1 MSDLL
6 QLVVS
11 EGASDLHL
19 RVGVPPVIR
28 VHGILHRVE
37 GPVCGPEDTEEL
49 MRSITSED
57 HIQHVRERGGA
68 DFGFAFGEAA
78 RFRVSVFKEKGNF
91 GMVLRQIPTKLL
103 RLEDIGLPPSV
114 RELLYKPRG
123 LCLVTGP
130 TGSGKSTTLASMINI
145 INEER
150 DEAHIITIED
160 PIEFYHKHKKA
171 IVTQR
176 EIGVDVPS
184 FAEALRRALRQ
195 DPDIILVGE
204 MRDLETI
211 DAAVTAAETGHLVF
225 GTLHTT
231 GAAKTIDRLV
241 NAFPTNQQEQIRI
254 QLSTVLQA
262 VISQLLIPRID
273 KPGRVAVFEIMINT
287 PSVAALIRDN
297 KTFRLNSDI
306 QTGAKYGMVTLDSFL
321 IDKYLA
327 GMIARE
333 EVVTKAQDPQTI
345 QAKLQE
351 LELAGCG
358 RQSLGR
364 RRDHAGMDAALAAA
378 VPSIRDPSENHGR
391 RPLRAARDQGRARAV
406 DMSLVG
412 QRGAALDEAWGGYA
426 AGPGAYFALL
436 KPRVMSL
443 VVVTALAGML
453 CAPGALNPVIGFAS
467 LLAIAVGAGAAG
479 ALNMWW
485 DADIDVLMART
496 RSRPVPAGLIAAND
510 ALAFGLTLSLLSVLT
525 LALAANLLAASL
537 LAFTIFYYV
546 VIYSMWLKRRTPMN
560 IVIGG
565 AAGALP
571 PMIGYAAAG
580 GGVTLDSLLLFTIIF
595 MWTPPHFWALS
606 LVKMRDYERAGVP
619 MLPNVRGAAY
629 TRLQILIY
637 TLILAPL
644 ATIPYFTGL
653 GGLGYWLVAV
663 CGGGVLIAM
672 AVRIVRVADGPRAGK
687 AAMRLFGFSILYLFG
702 LFAALLIE
710 HGFGLIGRFGL

>member
-11 EGASDLHL
+11 EGSSDLHI
-19 RVGVPPVIR
+19 RVNVPPVIR

-37 GPVCGPEDTEEL
+37 GPILTPEDTEEL

-68 DFGFAFGEAA
+68 DFGFAFGELA

-130 TGSGKSTTLASMINI
+130 TGSGKSTTLASMINV

-211 DAAVTAAETGHLVF
+211 DAAMTAADTGHLVF
-225 GTLHTT
+225 GTLHTP

-306 QTGAKYGMVTLDSFL
+306 QTGAKYGMVTLDGFL
-321 IDKYLA
+321 IEKYLA

-333 EVVTKAQDPQTI
+333 EVITKSQDPLSI

-351 LELAGCG
+351 LELA
-358 RQSLGR
+358 
-364 RRDHAGMDAALAAA
+364 
-378 VPSIRDPSENHGR
+378 
-391 RPLRAARDQGRARAV
+391 
-406 DMSLVG
+406 
-412 QRGAALDEAWGGYA
+412 EA
-426 AGPGAYFALL
+426 
-436 KPRVMSL
+436 
-443 VVVTALAGML
+443 
-453 CAPGALNPVIGFAS
+453 
-467 LLAIAVGAGAAG
+467 
-479 ALNMWW
+479 
-485 DADIDVLMART
+485 
-496 RSRPVPAGLIAAND
+496 
-510 ALAFGLTLSLLSVLT
+510 
-525 LALAANLLAASL
+525 
-537 LAFTIFYYV
+537 
-546 VIYSMWLKRRTPMN
+546 MN
-560 IVIGG
+560 
-565 AAGALP
+565 AE
-571 PMIGYAAAG
+571 
-580 GGVTLDSLLLFTIIF
+580 S
-595 MWTPPHFWALS
+595 
-606 LVKMRDYERAGVP
+606 
-619 MLPNVRGAAY
+619 
-629 TRLQILIY
+629 
-637 TLILAPL
+637 
-644 ATIPYFTGL
+644 
-653 GGLGYWLVAV
+653 
-663 CGGGVLIAM
+663 
-672 AVRIVRVADGPRAGK
+672 GK
-687 AAMRLFGFSILYLFG
+687 KAKG
-702 LFAALLIE
+702 
-710 HGFGLIGRFGL
+710 

>member
-11 EGASDLHL
+11 EGASDLHI

-37 GPVCGPEDTEEL
+37 GPPLNPDDSEEL

-68 DFGFAFGEAA
+68 DFGFAFGELA

-91 GMVLRQIPTKLL
+91 ASVLRQIPTKLL
-103 RLEDIGLPPSV
+103 KLEDIGLPPSV

-123 LCLVTGP
+123 LVLVTGP
-130 TGSGKSTTLASMINI
+130 TGSGKSTTLASMINV

-150 DEAHIITIED
+150 DEAHIVTIED

-176 EIGVDVPS
+176 EIHVDVPS
-184 FAEALRRALRQ
+184 FAEALRRVLRQ

-306 QTGAKYGMVTLDSFL
+306 QTGAKYGMVTLDGFL
-321 IDKYLA
+321 IDKYMA

-333 EVVTKAQDPQTI
+333 EVITKSQDPVTI

-351 LELAGCG
+351 LELA
-358 RQSLGR
+358 Q
-364 RRDHAGMDAALAAA
+364 
-378 VPSIRDPSENHGR
+378 
-391 RPLRAARDQGRARAV
+391 
-406 DMSLVG
+406 
-412 QRGAALDEAWGGYA
+412 
-426 AGPGAYFALL
+426 
-436 KPRVMSL
+436 
-443 VVVTALAGML
+443 
-453 CAPGALNPVIGFAS
+453 
-467 LLAIAVGAGAAG
+467 
-479 ALNMWW
+479 
-485 DADIDVLMART
+485 
-496 RSRPVPAGLIAAND
+496 
-510 ALAFGLTLSLLSVLT
+510 
-525 LALAANLLAASL
+525 
-537 LAFTIFYYV
+537 
-546 VIYSMWLKRRTPMN
+546 
-560 IVIGG
+560 
-565 AAGALP
+565 
-571 PMIGYAAAG
+571 
-580 GGVTLDSLLLFTIIF
+580 
-595 MWTPPHFWALS
+595 
-606 LVKMRDYERAGVP
+606 
-619 MLPNVRGAAY
+619 
-629 TRLQILIY
+629 
-637 TLILAPL
+637 
-644 ATIPYFTGL
+644 
-653 GGLGYWLVAV
+653 
-663 CGGGVLIAM
+663 AM
-672 AVRIVRVADGPRAGK
+672 AAEPEKDK
-687 AAMRLFGFSILYLFG
+687 
-702 LFAALLIE
+702 
-710 HGFGLIGRFGL
+710 